1 MKDKDKISAIEKA
14 TFENAKKIIYEKGY
28 EIGARRKAL
37 EVAKALLEILDE
49 ETIAQ
54 STGLS
59 IEEVKSLK

>member
-1 MKDKDKISAIEKA
+1 MKDKISAIEKT
-14 TFENAKKIIYEKGY
+14 TFENAKKIRYERGCK
-28 EIGARRKAL
+28 IGERKKAL
-37 EVAKALLEILDE
+37 EVAKALLEVLDE

>member
-14 TFENAKKIIYEKGY
+14 AFKNAKKIRYERGY